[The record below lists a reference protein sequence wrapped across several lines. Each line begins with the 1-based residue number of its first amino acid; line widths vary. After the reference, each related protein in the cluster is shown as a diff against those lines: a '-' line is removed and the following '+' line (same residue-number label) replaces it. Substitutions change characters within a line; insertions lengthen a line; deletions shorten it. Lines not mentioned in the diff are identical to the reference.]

1 MYYFA
6 PRKSLCL
13 ETNTDQHITQ
23 LWTDEKSREFILK
36 HYSWF
41 IDTFDNYPY
50 PIQRADTI
58 RYFVLSHYG
67 GIYIDLDDGC
77 NRRLDPL
84 LSYPAWVRRTVPTG
98 ISNDAMGSVP
108 NHPFFKKTI
117 DVLQSYNRRWGM
129 PYITV
134 MYSTGPL
141 FLSVVWKEWMSV
153 TRPQDEHVRILMGDE
168 YKGHTW
174 SFFNISKG
182 SSWHGKDAQT
192 IFWMGQHWMFLT
204 VAGFALAG
212 VLGVVLWWCWTGA
225 IMRAGSGSTVKR
237 RSGSGSWFTF
247 WRWGSRKEAKYELVD
262 RMA

>member
-1 MYYFA
+1 
-6 PRKSLCL
+6 
-13 ETNTDQHITQ
+13 
-23 LWTDEKSREFILK
+23 
-36 HYSWF
+36 
-41 IDTFDNYPY
+41 
-50 PIQRADTI
+50 
-58 RYFVLSHYG
+58 VLAFYG

-108 NHPFFKKTI
+108 HHPFFLRVI
-117 DVLQSYNRRWGM
+117 ESLSGYNRNWAM

-141 FLSVVWKEWMSV
+141 FLSVIWKEYLDIK
-153 TRPQDEHVRILMGDE
+153 RPAAEHVRILMPDE
-168 YKGHTW
+168 YKGFKW

-192 IFWMGQHWMFLT
+192 IFWMGKHWMLVT
-204 VAGFALAG
+204 VAGFAIAG
-212 VLGVVLWWCWTGA
+212 VVGVCLWSLWSMWV
-225 IMRAGSGSTVKR
+225 MRGTFGVKGKRGLWRRISG
-237 RSGSGSWFTF
+237 
-247 WRWGSRKEAKYELVD
+247 KERYELID